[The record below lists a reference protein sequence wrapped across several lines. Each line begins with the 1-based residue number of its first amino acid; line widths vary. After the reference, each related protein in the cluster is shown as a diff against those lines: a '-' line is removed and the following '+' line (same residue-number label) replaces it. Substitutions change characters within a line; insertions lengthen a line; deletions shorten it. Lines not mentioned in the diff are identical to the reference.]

1 MKRTLYLK
9 FLLAYVLFA
18 IFGFIVVATFVYSM
32 TYERLRRD
40 KADTMYQFATQI
52 ANTYAAD
59 LYNAETSLDTVHTQ
73 IVALSR
79 YLDDTT
85 IWIVNPSGRLVLDS
99 SRLLGPGDE
108 IVVEGFDPTTTG
120 SSYYTTG
127 DFFGSFDQEMLSVF
141 APITI
146 QSNYKV
152 QAYVVV
158 HTPVASIQAS
168 ANDFLNISYL
178 MLIVLFLLSLIILIF
193 FTELVY
199 IPLRKITTAT
209 EQYAAGNM
217 KYEFSVESE
226 DEMGYLAASLSYMAG
241 EIARQEDDQK
251 KFVANVSHDFRS
263 PLTSIRGY
271 LVAMQDGTIP
281 EEMHGKYLGIV
292 INETDRLTKLTN
304 ELLTL
309 NNLNTK
315 GMLLDRAD
323 FDINQ
328 VIRNVA
334 ESFGGT
340 CMDKNIG
347 IELVLTDEQMLVN
360 ADMSKIQQV
369 LYNLVDNAIK
379 FSHKGSSVKIETT
392 EKHSKVFVSVK
403 DSGIGIPKEDQ
414 KLVFDRFY
422 KSDTSRGKD
431 KKGTGLGLSIV
442 KEIIKAHEENINVI
456 STVGVGTEFIFSLP
470 KAAVMDA
477 DD

>member
-9 FLLAYVLFA
+9 FLLAYLLFG

-32 TYERLRRD
+32 TYERIRRD
-40 KADTMYQFATQI
+40 RADTMYQIATQI

-59 LYNAETSLDTVHTQ
+59 LYNSETSLEAVHTQ
-73 IVALSR
+73 MVALSK
-79 YLDDTT
+79 YMYGAT
-85 IWIVNPSGRLVLDS
+85 IWIINPSGRLVLDS
-99 SRLLGPGDE
+99 SRVFGPGDE
-108 IVVEGFDPTTTG
+108 IVVSGFDPTVTG
-120 SSYYTTG
+120 GYYYTTG
-127 DFFGSFDQEMLSVF
+127 DFFGAFDEDMLSVF
-141 APITI
+141 APITA
-146 QSNYKV
+146 NYKV

-158 HTPVASIQAS
+158 HEKISDIQVT

-178 MLIVLFLLSLIILIF
+178 MLIVLFLLSMIILIF

-199 IPLRKITTAT
+199 VPLRKITKAT

-217 KYEFSVESE
+217 AYEFTVESE
-226 DEMGYLAASLSYMAG
+226 DEMGYLAASLAYMAG

-251 KFVANVSHDFRS
+251 KFIANVSHDFRS
-263 PLTSIRGY
+263 PLTSIKGY

-281 EEMHGKYLGIV
+281 EEMYDRYLGIV

-309 NNLNTK
+309 NNLNTR
-315 GMLLDRAD
+315 GMLLDKSD

-334 ESFGGT
+334 ASFEGT
-340 CMDKNIG
+340 CRDKRIA
-347 IELVLTDEQMLVN
+347 IELVLTDEKMLVN
-360 ADMSKIQQV
+360 ADISKIQQV

-379 FSHKGSSVKIETT
+379 FSHHDSSIKIETT

-422 KSDTSRGKD
+422 KSDASRGKD

-456 STVGVGTEFIFSLP
+456 STEGVGTEFIFSLP
-470 KAAVMDA
+470 KAKSMDEEEE
-477 DD
+477 